1 MTSFK
6 KNLVKYYSLTLS
18 RSETGYKLNAA
29 LTTTCRASKARH
41 LDVGGTEPRHLID
54 AAVLK
59 RDM

>member
-1 MTSFK
+1 M
-6 KNLVKYYSLTLS
+6 
-18 RSETGYKLNAA
+18 GYKLNAA
-29 LTTTCRASKARH
+29 LTTTCRASKARY